1 MNKKNFSKFILWFL
15 IGILIGISISYFFAP
30 EIGKFLSSRIGL
42 KSEPTPSPT
51 PSAEKETEILCQTK
65 TQGKAIEV
73 NLFNQKLRMC
83 ENGKAIKEIPVSSGK
98 PESPTPTGNF
108 RVINKSLMVYSKAT
122 NCWLPFW
129 LGFSQD
135 GQYGFH
141 EIPIC
146 EAKSGRTGL
155 GEVGQPASL
164 GCVRLNIGD
173 AETLYKW
180 AEVET
185 KVVVY

>member
-1 MNKKNFSKFILWFL
+1 
-15 IGILIGISISYFFAP
+15 
-30 EIGKFLSSRIGL
+30 
-42 KSEPTPSPT
+42 
-51 PSAEKETEILCQTK
+51 
-65 TQGKAIEV
+65 
-73 NLFNQKLRMC
+73 MC
-83 ENGKAIKEIPVSSGK
+83 ENGKAIKEILISSGK
-98 PESPTPTGNF
+98 PDTPTPTGNF

-146 EAKSGRTGL
+146 EAEGDRTGL
-155 GEVGQPASL
+155 DKIGQPASL
-164 GCVRLNIGD
+164 GCIRLNVGD

-180 AEVET
+180 AEIET
-185 KVVVY
+185 KVVIY

>member
-1 MNKKNFSKFILWFL
+1 MNKKNFSKIIIWFL
-15 IGILIGISISYFFAP
+15 IGILIGILISHLTP
-30 EIGKFLSSRIGL
+30 LRDLSLEDFIVS
-42 KSEPTPSPT
+42 KPTPAPSPT
-51 PSAEKETEILCQTK
+51 PSVEKETEILCQTK
-65 TQGKAIEV
+65 TQGKTIEV
-73 NLFNQKLRMC
+73 SLFNQKLRMC
-83 ENGKAIKEIPVSSGK
+83 ENGKAIKEIPISSGK

-108 RVINKSLMVYSKAT
+108 RIINKSLMVYSKAT

-141 EIPIC
+141 EVPIC
-146 EAKSGRTGL
+146 EENGGRTGL
-155 GEVGQPASL
+155 EEMGQPISL
-164 GCVRLNIGD
+164 GCVRLDIGN

-180 AEVET
+180 AEIET